1 MMKLSMLFAGL
12 VAATALQAAPVY
24 DNTTKDKDTGDTVFY
39 SPSSLTEIGDQI
51 HLAGTERIGNRA
63 KVQFYNGGL
72 DGTFN
77 ATLNLYSV
85 VANSPNVGALLQS
98 FASLNNAIGGGIT
111 GEVVWSLGGLALLDD
126 MVFTV
131 TIDGFS
137 SGVDLGLTLFEPPAI
152 GSSENSF
159 LIVRN
164 SSGFAHDTTGSGHDN
179 VYFLLDA
186 SSPNTVPEPG
196 TGGTVMLAMLSLFAV
211 RARRKGFTANVAP
224 V

>member
-24 DNTTKDKDTGDTVFY
+24 KNTTADTGDTVFY

-51 HLAGTERIGNRA
+51 HLAGTERIGNSA
-63 KVQFYNGGL
+63 KVQFYNGGP

-98 FASLNNAIGGGIT
+98 FASSTNTIASNDTSA
-111 GEVVWSLGGLALLDD
+111 VVWSLGGLALLDD

-137 SGVDLGLTLFEPPAI
+137 SGVDLGLTLFEPPII